1 VSSLINQQSSGVIR
15 IGIDATNIRIGGG
28 ITHLLELLNAID
40 AKAMGVQ
47 EVVIW
52 AGSKTLQSLP
62 DHPWMTKINP
72 PSLDKSLFH
81 RALWQLGSL
90 TKAVREAQCDVLL
103 VPGGSYVGGFH
114 PVVAMSQNLFPFEWS
129 VISRTGLSLRM
140 LKFIVLRWV
149 QSYTFKHSDG
159 VIFLTQYAK
168 EAVLKITGPLLAK
181 TTVIAHGLSTRFS
194 YDPKPQLPLAQYDV
208 VKPFHIIYVSTIEVY
223 KNQDQ
228 VVLAVELLRKKGFPL
243 SLTLVGPA
251 EAKALN
257 VLNKTMDQVQEGN
270 QGGNLDEPWC
280 QYLGAIPYEDLSA
293 LYKQAD
299 LAVFAS
305 SCETFGMIVLEQMA
319 IGLPIACSDQSAM
332 PEILGEGG
340 IYFDPRSPASIA
352 SAIEQYLASPELRE
366 KKQLRAYELSKA
378 YSWQRC
384 AQDTVSFLR
393 SVVVNQKQ

>member
-1 VSSLINQQSSGVIR
+1 MSSLINNQSPDAIR

-28 ITHLLELLNAID
+28 VTHLLELLNGID

-62 DHPWMTKINP
+62 DQPWITKINP

-81 RALWQLGSL
+81 RAVWQLGSL
-90 TKAVREAQCDVLL
+90 TRAVREARCDVLL
-103 VPGGSYVGGFH
+103 VPGGSYVGSFH

-140 LKFIVLRWV
+140 IKFIVLRWV

-168 EAVLKITGPLLAK
+168 EAVLKITGPLLGK
-181 TTVIAHGLSTRFS
+181 TTVIAHGLSTRFT
-194 YDPKPQLPLAQYDV
+194 YAPKPQLPISQYDLA
-208 VKPFHIIYVSTIEVY
+208 KPFQLIYVSTIEVY

-228 VVLAVELLRKKGFPL
+228 VVLAIELLRKKGYPL

-251 EAKALN
+251 EPKALN
-257 VLNKTMDQVQEGN
+257 VLNKTINQVQENN
-270 QGGNLDEPWC
+270 QGGNPEEPWC
-280 QYLGAIPYEDLSA
+280 QYLGAIPYEVLSA
-293 LYKQAD
+293 QYKQAD

-319 IGLPIACSDQSAM
+319 IGLPIACADQSAM

-340 IYFDPRSPASIA
+340 IYFDPSSPASIA
-352 SAIEQYLASPELRE
+352 AAIEKYLLSPELRE
-366 KKQLRAYELSKA
+366 EKQLRAYELSKA
-378 YSWQRC
+378 YSWHQC
-384 AQDTVSFLR
+384 AKDTVSFLR

>member
-1 VSSLINQQSSGVIR
+1 MGSLMNKPSPDAIR

-28 ITHLLELLNAID
+28 ITHLLELLNGID
-40 AKAMGVQ
+40 AKAMSVK

-52 AGSKTLQSLP
+52 AGAKTLHSLP
-62 DHPWMTKINP
+62 DYPWITKINP

-81 RALWQLGSL
+81 RALWQLSSL
-90 TKAVREAQCDVLL
+90 TKAVRVAQCDVLL
-103 VPGGSYVGGFH
+103 VPGGSYVGSFH

-168 EAVLKITGPLLAK
+168 EVVLKITGSLLAK
-181 TTVIAHGLSTRFS
+181 TTVIAHGLSARFT
-194 YDPKPQLPLAQYDV
+194 YAPKPQLPITQYDFA
-208 VKPFHIIYVSTIEVY
+208 KPFQLIYVSTIEVY
-223 KNQDQ
+223 KNQGQ

-243 SLTLVGPA
+243 SLNLIGPA
-251 EAKALN
+251 EPKALN
-257 VLNKTMDQVQEGN
+257 VLNKTIKQVQDDN
-270 QGGNLDEPWC
+270 SDHPWC
-280 QYLGAIPYEDLSA
+280 HYLGAIPYEDLSA
-293 LYKQAD
+293 QYKQAD
-299 LAVFAS
+299 LAIFAS

-340 IYFDPRSPASIA
+340 NYFDPRSTESIA
-352 SAIEQYLASPELRE
+352 AAIEKYLLSPELRE
-366 KKQLRAYELSKA
+366 EKQLRAYELSKA
-378 YSWQRC
+378 YSWKQC
-384 AQDTVSFLR
+384 AQNTVSFLH
-393 SVVVNQKQ
+393 SVVANQKQ

>member
-1 VSSLINQQSSGVIR
+1 MNNQSPDAIR

-28 ITHLLELLNAID
+28 VTHLLELLNAID

-52 AGSKTLQSLP
+52 SGSKTLQSLP
-62 DHPWMTKINP
+62 DQSWITKINP

-81 RALWQLGSL
+81 RALWQLVSL

-103 VPGGSYVGGFH
+103 IPGGSYIGTFH

-129 VISRTGLSLRM
+129 VISRTGFSLRM

-168 EAVLKITGPLLAK
+168 EAVLKITGPLRGK
-181 TTVIAHGLSTRFS
+181 TKVIAHGLSARFT
-194 YDPKPQLPLAQYDV
+194 YAPKPQMPIAQYDET
-208 VKPFHIIYVSTIEVY
+208 KPFQLIYVSTIEVY

-251 EAKALN
+251 EAKALT
-257 VLNKTMDQVQEGN
+257 VLKKTIHQVQEGN
-270 QGGNLDEPWC
+270 QGGNPEEPWC

-293 LYKQAD
+293 QYKQAD
-299 LAVFAS
+299 LAIFAS

-340 IYFDPRSPASIA
+340 IYFDPHSPASIA
-352 SAIEQYLASPELRE
+352 AAIEQYLLSPELRE
-366 KKQLRAYELSKA
+366 EKQLRAYALSKA
-378 YSWQRC
+378 YSWQQC
-384 AQDTVSFLR
+384 AKETISFLR
-393 SVVVNQKQ
+393 SVVENQKQ